1 MVPDRRPGPLRAV
14 TSGDG
19 RDVRAVVFDLG
30 ETLVDE
36 TRVWGEWADT
46 LGIPRLTFFAVL
58 GSTIAAGDQPHT
70 EVFRIFR
77 PDLDVRAA
85 RRARLAGGAEDW
97 RFPDDF
103 YPDVLQALRD
113 VRAAGYHVGI
123 AGNQPDGADEALHA
137 AGIDVDL
144 IGSSASWGVQ
154 KPDPAFFERI
164 ARELDLPPHRIAYVG
179 DRVDND
185 VIPAAD
191 AGMVAIHLR
200 RGPWAWIQLGR
211 GTTPR
216 AAATID
222 SLSEVL
228 GALASLG

>member
-1 MVPDRRPGPLRAV
+1 MFRSSARTSTSAQRA
-14 TSGDG
+14 
-19 RDVRAVVFDLG
+19 AH
-30 ETLVDE
+30 
-36 TRVWGEWADT
+36 
-46 LGIPRLTFFAVL
+46 
-58 GSTIAAGDQPHT
+58 GSP
-70 EVFRIFR
+70 
-77 PDLDVRAA
+77 AA
-85 RRARLAGGAEDW
+85 RRTGAS
-97 RFPDDF
+97 PDDF
-103 YPDVLQALRD
+103 YPDVLEGLRD

-154 KPDPAFFERI
+154 KPDPGVLRTDRRRAGP
-164 ARELDLPPHRIAYVG
+164 AAARIAYVG

>member
-1 MVPDRRPGPLRAV
+1 MGRHAGHPAADVLRGAGLDDRR
-14 TSGDG
+14 GD
-19 RDVRAVVFDLG
+19 R
-30 ETLVDE
+30 
-36 TRVWGEWADT
+36 
-46 LGIPRLTFFAVL
+46 
-58 GSTIAAGDQPHT
+58 PHT
-70 EVFRIFR
+70 ELFRIFR

-103 YPDVLQALRD
+103 YPDVLEALRD

-154 KPDPAFFERI
+154 KPDPGVLRT
-164 ARELDLPPHRIAYVG
+164 
-179 DRVDND
+179 DRPRAG
-185 VIPAAD
+185 PAAGPD
-191 AGMVAIHLR
+191 RLRRRPGRQRHRPGGRGRDGRGIFLR

-228 GALASLG
+228 GALRIAGLKVPRIRAPIRRGQAPSCG